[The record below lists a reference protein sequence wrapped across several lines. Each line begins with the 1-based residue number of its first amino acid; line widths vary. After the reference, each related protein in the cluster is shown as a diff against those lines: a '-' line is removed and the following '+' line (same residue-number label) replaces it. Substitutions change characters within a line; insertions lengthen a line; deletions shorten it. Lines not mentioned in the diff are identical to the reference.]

1 MRPVAEVWAGPGG
14 DRPTPDA
21 DPDILRHGQ
30 YTLLARTTVEW
41 ATEPDGE
48 AQTRSVIDWPVDFW
62 VYDFEDPDNQ
72 GPVTWT
78 SAGPAS

>member
-1 MRPVAEVWAGPGG
+1 M
-14 DRPTPDA
+14 
-21 DPDILRHGQ
+21 
-30 YTLLARTTVEW
+30 EW